1 MEGAGMDRRISRALT
16 FSVTTL
22 FLADGAFCALEGSDP
37 APRVVRLAG
46 SHPALAL
53 GAQDFRGNPGVAA
66 AGNLRVEGGAGMT
79 RPLGLDGLEEQAG
92 WASWASGPRRD
103 VGVAAR
109 CAWRGFRAEDFYRDD
124 ALFATFAWRWKDVGL
139 GATSDILRVDYGD
152 GDEGLAAGAG
162 LGGMARLRDVV
173 LGAQVA
179 DPSILC
185 ARPGWMRE
193 PVESSVGVGLAP
205 RDAPWRSAATA
216 VWRESAGWSWR
227 LAQELDLPLGL
238 DVGLG
243 IAFEPFLIAAG
254 AGWQLGWARLDVAV
268 EGEPVLGWQTHVALG
283 FAIR

>member
-1 MEGAGMDRRISRALT
+1 MDRRIARPLT
-16 FSVTTL
+16 FFVTVG
-22 FLADGAFCALEGSDP
+22 FLAGAAFCALEGSDP

-53 GAQDFRGNPGVAA
+53 GAQDFRGNPGTVAA
-66 AGNLRVEGGAGMT
+66 GSLRIEGGAGMT
-79 RPLGLDGLEEQAG
+79 RPLELEGLVEQAG
-92 WASWASGPRRD
+92 WAAWVPTPRRASGLA
-103 VGVAAR
+103 GR

-124 ALFATFAWRWKDVGL
+124 AFFATLAWRRKDIGL
-139 GATSDILRVDYGD
+139 GATSSILRVDYGE

-162 LGGMARLRDVV
+162 IGGMARFRDVV

-179 DPSILC
+179 DPSILL

-205 RDAPWRSAATA
+205 RDASWRSAATA
-216 VWRESAGWSWR
+216 AWREGTGWNWR
-227 LAQELDLPLGL
+227 LGQELDLPLGL

-254 AGWQLGWARLDVAV
+254 AGWQLGWVRLDAAV